1 MSKWTDFLSSKLP
14 AKPLQAFHCLGLGR
28 LAIVMGSSFFIC
40 LERRKY
46 IFVCVTIDKAVCFQ
60 MNSVSVISHQGGC
73 VYHVCLCVLLGLETG
88 FSQGWPFRGVL
99 GEAPAPPA
107 GLGSLTPVCVGCGP
121 RGGGA
126 ASAAL
131 TCVLPVPA
139 SAMLTCQGLWVLCTL
154 VLNWMRGGGR
164 SEILWMPCCSGWE
177 VVLLGSVTWSKEASG
192 WINEWRRER
201 TNKQI
206 SNVKKYTLKE
216 IQLDT

>member
-121 RGGGA
+121 RGGGGVRCTHVC
-126 ASAAL
+126 SACACICHAYVSRTVGFVHL
-131 TCVLPVPA
+131 GAQLDE
-139 SAMLTCQGLWVLCTL
+139 
-154 VLNWMRGGGR
+154 R
-164 SEILWMPCCSGWE
+164 GWE
-177 VVLLGSVTWSKEASG
+177 VRDTVNALLFWLGSRFAGLCYLIQRSEWMDKWMEA
-192 WINEWRRER
+192 WKNE
-201 TNKQI
+201 
-206 SNVKKYTLKE
+206 
-216 IQLDT
+216 

>member
-121 RGGGA
+121 RGGGRRPLH
-126 ASAAL
+126 SRVFCL
-131 TCVLPVPA
+131 CLHLPCLRVKDCGFCAP
-139 SAMLTCQGLWVLCTL
+139 W
-154 VLNWMRGGGR
+154 
-164 SEILWMPCCSGWE
+164 CSTGWE
-177 VVLLGSVTWSKEASG
+177 GVGGQRYCECPAVLVGKSFCWALLPDP
-192 WINEWRRER
+192 
-201 TNKQI
+201 
-206 SNVKKYTLKE
+206 KKRV
-216 IQLDT
+216 DG